1 VENWIRS
8 NRLALFH
15 QEALAAADDVRVEP
29 SAEPPVGGHQQ
40 KLHPAERAD
49 GHQRVGREVRLGPG
63 ARQLRQHFV
72 DELGVGAGAHHRVLR
87 APQLGRRH
95 HLMAL
100 VIFCV
105 FRTDRMRVRMKRRD
119 ATFPYAFADSVG
131 RNTSLNSSSARSS
144 AARTSSVRSLFSRRA
159 SAPPGGGSR

>member
-1 VENWIRS
+1 LRVFDP
-8 NRLALFH
+8 RLRAKSRPPAADGGELTARTGCLFH

-72 DELGVGAGAHHRVLR
+72 DELGVGAGAHHRSC
-87 APQLGRRH
+87 ARRS
-95 HLMAL
+95 LAAATIFMAL

-131 RNTSLNSSSARSS
+131 GTR
-144 AARTSSVRSLFSRRA
+144 
-159 SAPPGGGSR
+159 P